1 MSQWLNFE
9 FYASQYVIA
18 TESILKAA
26 QGTPFQKQKHAIQLT
41 KKTVAYSGL
50 DFEGMW

>member
-26 QGTPFQKQKHAIQLT
+26 QGTPFQKKTCNPID
-41 KKTVAYSGL
+41 KKAVACSGL